1 MVLQIGKKVFRNEL
15 HEHRI
20 IALERCE
27 NISIC
32 FERGESVGRDIS
44 LTSATFPSRLNRA
57 GGVPGRPS
65 FETGRQCLDGA
76 RGTVWCL
83 GAEGDQ
89 VFQCKIN
96 RISVSKQ

>member
-1 MVLQIGKKVFRNEL
+1 MVLQIGKKVLRNEL
-15 HEHRI
+15 HEHSI

-32 FERGESVGRDIS
+32 FERCESVGRDIS
-44 LTSATFPSRLNRA
+44 LTSATFPTRLNRP

-65 FETGRQCLDGA
+65 LETGRQRFDGA
-76 RGTVWCL
+76 RGTVRCF

-96 RISVSKQ
+96 RISV